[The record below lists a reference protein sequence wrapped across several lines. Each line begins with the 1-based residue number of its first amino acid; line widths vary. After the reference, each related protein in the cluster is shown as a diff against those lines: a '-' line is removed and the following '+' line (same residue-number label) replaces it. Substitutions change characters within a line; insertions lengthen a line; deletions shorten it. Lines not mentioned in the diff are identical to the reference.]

1 MSVCLAKNCL
11 LPAGEQQQENEM
23 EDLNVVHGI
32 NNAGGWLV
40 RNQELLLSYVVN
52 IVAAIA
58 IIIVGMIVAR
68 LISNTLNKVLLARHI
83 DATVADFL
91 SALVRYGVI
100 AFTLIAALG
109 RVGVQTASVI
119 AVLGAAG
126 LAIGLALQ
134 GSLANLAAGVLLVTF
149 RPFRTGEFI
158 DIGVMGTVQSVQIF
172 STTLKTADG
181 KIVVVP
187 NGKIIAGNIVNF
199 SREPVR
205 RNEFIIGVAYD
216 ADVDQVIKLLQEVV
230 DAEPRVL
237 RDMGI
242 QIGLNELAA
251 SSVNFVVRC
260 WSNAGDLQNVY
271 WDLMKN
277 FKRTLDAHQIGIPY
291 PQMDVHLHQVKSA
304 EDQQA
309 EAKTATPEVAPSLP
323 KPE

>member
-1 MSVCLAKNCL
+1 
-11 LPAGEQQQENEM
+11 M
-23 EDLNVVHGI
+23 EDLNVVNSI

-40 RNQELLLSYVVN
+40 RNQALLLSYAVN

-58 IIIVGMIVAR
+58 IIIVGMIIAR
-68 LISNTLNKVLLARHI
+68 MVSGAINRVMRARHI

-91 SALVRYGVI
+91 SALVRYGII

-134 GSLANLAAGVLLVTF
+134 GSLSNLAAGVLLVTF
-149 RPFRTGEFI
+149 RPFRAGEYVDLGGI
-158 DIGVMGTVQSVQIF
+158 AGTVLNVQIF
-172 STTLKTADG
+172 STTLRTVDG

-187 NGKIIAGNIVNF
+187 NGKIIAGNIINF

-216 ADVDQVIKLLQEVV
+216 ADIDQVK
-230 DAEPRVL
+230 
-237 RDMGI
+237 
-242 QIGLNELAA
+242 QILTDIISSDDRILKDREQTVRLNELGP

-260 WSNAGDLQNVY
+260 WSNSGDLQNVY
-271 WDLMKN
+271 WDVLERIK
-277 FKRTLDAHQIGIPY
+277 KALDANGIGIPY
-291 PQMDVHLHQVKSA
+291 PQMDVNFKRVKEPA
-304 EDQQA
+304 QQ
-309 EAKTATPEVAPSLP
+309 
-323 KPE
+323 

>member
-1 MSVCLAKNCL
+1 
-11 LPAGEQQQENEM
+11 M
-23 EDLNVVHGI
+23 EDLNVVDSI

-40 RNQELLLSYVVN
+40 RNQALLLSYAVN

-68 LISNTLNKVLLARHI
+68 VVSNTLNRVMLARSI

-91 SALVRYGVI
+91 SALVRYGII

-134 GSLANLAAGVLLVTF
+134 GSLSNLAAGVLLVTF
-149 RPFRTGEFI
+149 RPFRAGEYVDLGGI
-158 DIGVMGTVQSVQIF
+158 AGTVLNVQIF
-172 STTLKTADG
+172 STTLRTVDG

-187 NGKIIAGNIVNF
+187 NGKIIAGNIINF

-216 ADVDQVIKLLQEVV
+216 SDIDQVKKILTDIITSDE
-230 DAEPRVL
+230 RVL
-237 RDMGI
+237 KDRDI
-242 QIGLNELAA
+242 TVRLNELGPSAI
-251 SSVNFVVRC
+251 NFVVRA
-260 WSNAGDLQNVY
+260 WSNSGDLQNVY
-271 WDLMKN
+271 WDVLERI
-277 FKRTLDAHQIGIPY
+277 KREFDAQGISFPY
-291 PQMDVHLHQVKSA
+291 PQMDVNFKRTKELAQ
-304 EDQQA
+304 D
-309 EAKTATPEVAPSLP
+309 
-323 KPE
+323 

>member
-1 MSVCLAKNCL
+1 
-11 LPAGEQQQENEM
+11 M
-23 EDLNVVHGI
+23 EDLNVLDGI

-40 RNQELLLSYVVN
+40 RNQALLLSYAVN

-68 LISNTLNKVLLARHI
+68 IVSNGVNRVLVARGI

-126 LAIGLALQ
+126 LAVGLALQ
-134 GSLANLAAGVLLVTF
+134 GSLSNLAAGVLLVTF
-149 RPFRTGEFI
+149 RPFRTGEFV
-158 DIGVMGTVQSVQIF
+158 DLGGVMGTVLNVQIF
-172 STTLKTADG
+172 STTLRSADG
-181 KIVVVP
+181 KMVVVP

-205 RNEFIIGVAYD
+205 RNEFIVGVAYD
-216 ADVDQVIKLLQEVV
+216 ADVDEVKQLLRDVV
-230 DAEPRVL
+230 EADSRVL
-237 RDMGI
+237 QDRGI

-251 SSVNFVVRC
+251 SSLNFVVRC
-260 WSNAGDLQNVY
+260 WSNSSDLQDVY
-271 WDLMKN
+271 WDLLAN
-277 FKRTLDAHQIGIPY
+277 FKKALDSKGIGIPY
-291 PQMDVHLHQVKSA
+291 PQMDVHLHHNKTPQ
-304 EDQQA
+304 QQA
-309 EAKTATPEVAPSLP
+309 DAE
-323 KPE
+323 